1 MKTVNRRIKILKYM
15 SEVRNSNML
24 RLSTEF
30 EVSISTIRRD
40 VEYLSLHYPISTLS
54 GKYGGVFVMENYY
67 YGKGKLSSLQQ
78 ETLEDVCGKVDDKTS
93 KIIRSIISQ
102 FGFMKY

>member
-15 SEVRNSNML
+15 SEVRNSNL
-24 RLSTEF
+24 QRLSVHF

-67 YGKGKLSSLQQ
+67 YGKGKLSALQQ
-78 ETLEDVCGKVDDKTS
+78 QTLECVCEKVDNQTS
-93 KIIRSIISQ
+93 QIIKSIITQ